1 MSCCQGCGCHKCR
14 SPFAMPSRPS
24 IEWALDNPMLRPG
37 ECAYESDTGRYKIGN
52 GVDLYIELPY
62 QAESG
67 SAGQAGPSG
76 PSGPAGPRGQ
86 VGPPVNLQI
95 GTVTTGTT
103 ASATITGTSP
113 NLTLNLVLPGSDGGG
128 GDGGGG
134 GGDLTGVITFTTQ
147 PRNVSTVDGYAVI
160 LTAEAT
166 CNPTDTVSYKWQ
178 FQKTGATT
186 WTDVPGGNEKRLVFT
201 ARVALSGNSY
211 RCAASAPTAKT
222 VYSTTAAVTAVSDPT
237 AGNKVLTQP
246 LPVWCNVGDAVQ
258 FVVEFSKPPAEYAWQ
273 WSRTP
278 TSAQWTTISG
288 ATSAV
293 LTLTASAE
301 DDGKYYRC
309 VGSFIGAGTVSTQ
322 PASLTVGVGGTQQ
335 IYFTTHPTPQRVF
348 PGELVTM
355 FAEARAADGSIVD
368 YAWEQNPVNNNG
380 DNSWYP
386 VFTGQQYSFAAS
398 LEPPSTADNSLYRCI
413 ATTLTLGPIYSNSVK
428 LDIRNPSIG
437 SSWRTATGL
446 AHGKMAYAD
455 GTFITQGFNRRST
468 ETSREFARP
477 INGLDPE
484 LYAPS
489 APAFAN
495 GTWLSS
501 LYRTGEFLYAS
512 TDRGATWA
520 ATAKHPLRTF
530 KPVIGAVEYEV
541 NRSFI
546 CTVGSVH
553 VLFIYQETKIPF
565 GNPGWTGN
573 PKTAQVV
580 AFWTGD
586 GGQTWAQCDV
596 PEGDLYSLVEI
607 RSVVNRPGIG
617 AVAVGRGGGVLGSTV
632 AATDKALLSRDGG
645 LSWEWI
651 SLGQSAVWNDI
662 ADGVQLVAVGTQGK
676 VVKSYDGSNWV
687 AVSNPAPPLTANW
700 TGITNGNGWFVV
712 VAPGSS
718 QGIRSPNGDTWETFS
733 LPEGADWN
741 DVQYGGGIFVAT
753 RPIPTGIDNS
763 ATVKPY
769 AIAD

>member
-1 MSCCQGCGCHKCR
+1 
-14 SPFAMPSRPS
+14 
-24 IEWALDNPMLRPG
+24 
-37 ECAYESDTGRYKIGN
+37 
-52 GVDLYIELPY
+52 
-62 QAESG
+62 
-67 SAGQAGPSG
+67 
-76 PSGPAGPRGQ
+76 
-86 VGPPVNLQI
+86 
-95 GTVTTGTT
+95 
-103 ASATITGTSP
+103 
-113 NLTLNLVLPGSDGGG
+113 
-128 GDGGGG
+128 
-134 GGDLTGVITFTTQ
+134 
-147 PRNVSTVDGYAVI
+147 VI
-160 LTAEAT
+160 LTAEAICT
-166 CNPTDTVSYKWQ
+166 PTDTVIYKWQ

-222 VYSTTAAVTAVSDPT
+222 VYSTTAAVIAVADPT
-237 AGNKVLTQP
+237 TGNKVLTQP
-246 LPVWCNVGDAVQ
+246 LPVWCDIGDTVQ
-258 FVVEFSKPPAEYAWQ
+258 FIVEFNNPPAEYAWQ

-278 TSAQWTTISG
+278 TSTQWTTISG

-293 LTLTASAE
+293 LTLTTVAE

-309 VGSFIGAGTVSTQ
+309 VGSFTNAGTVASQ
-322 PASLTVGVGGTQQ
+322 PASLTVGASGGQQ
-335 IYFTTHPTPQRVF
+335 LYFTTQPTPQRVF
-348 PGELVTM
+348 PGDFVTL

-398 LEPPSTADNSLYRCI
+398 LEPPSTADNSLYRCVVK
-413 ATTLTLGPIYSNSVK
+413 TLTLGPSYSNSVK
-428 LDIRNPSIG
+428 LDIRDPSTG
-437 SSWRTATGL
+437 VSWRAATGL

-455 GTFITQGFNRRST
+455 GTFITQGFNRRSA
-468 ETSREFARP
+468 ETNREFARP
-477 INGLDPE
+477 TNGLDPE

-501 LYRTGEFLYAS
+501 LQGNGIGGLSLYAS
-512 TDRGATWA
+512 TDRGATWRP
-520 ATAKHPLRTF
+520 TAKHPLNIF
-530 KPVIGAVEYEV
+530 KPVIGQVEYDV
-541 NRSFI
+541 TRSFI
-546 CTVGSVH
+546 CTAGSVH
-553 VLFIYQETKIPF
+553 VLFVYQETFIPF
-565 GNPGWTGN
+565 GTPGWTGS

-586 GGQTWAQCDV
+586 GGNTWAKCDV
-596 PEGDLYSLVEI
+596 PDGDLYSLVEI
-607 RSVVNRPGIG
+607 RSAVNRPGIG
-617 AVAVGRGGGVLGSTV
+617 TVAVGRGSTALGSTV
-632 AATDKALLSRDGG
+632 LATDKALLSRDGG

-676 VVKSYDGSNWV
+676 IVTSYDGSNWV
-687 AVSNPAPPLTANW
+687 AVSNPATPLTANW

-718 QGIRSPNGDTWETFS
+718 QGIRSTNGDTWETFS

-753 RPIPTGIDNS
+753 RPIPTGKDNS

>member
-103 ASATITGTSP
+103 ADATITGTSP
-113 NLTLNLVLPGSDGGG
+113 NLVLNLVLPSSSG

-166 CNPTDTVSYKWQ
+166 CNPTDTVTYKWQ

-186 WTDVPGGNEKRLVFT
+186 WTDIPGGNEKRLVFT
-201 ARVALSGNSY
+201 ARAANSGNSY

-222 VYSTTAAVTAVSDPT
+222 VYSTTAAVIAVADPT
-237 AGNKVLTQP
+237 TGNKVLTQP
-246 LPVWCNVGDAVQ
+246 MPVWCDIGDTAQ
-258 FVVEFSKPPAEYAWQ
+258 FVVEFSKPPADYEWQ

-278 TSAQWTTISG
+278 TSALWTTISG
-288 ATSAV
+288 AKSAV
-293 LTLTASAE
+293 LSLRAAVE

-309 VGSFIGAGTVSTQ
+309 VGSFIGAGTVATE
-322 PASLTVGVGGTQQ
+322 PALLSVGASGGPQL
-335 IYFTTHPTPQRVF
+335 YFTTQPTPQRVF
-348 PGELVTM
+348 PGDFVTLT
-355 FAEARAADGSIVD
+355 AEARAADGSIVD

-380 DNSWYP
+380 DNTWYP
-386 VFTGQQYSFAAS
+386 VFTGQQYSFVAS
-398 LEPPSTADNSLYRCI
+398 LDPPSTADNSLYRCV
-413 ATTLTLGPIYSNSVK
+413 ATTITSGPVYSNSVK
-428 LDIRNPSIG
+428 LDIRDPSTG
-437 SSWRTATGL
+437 ASWRTATGL

-455 GTFITQGFNRRST
+455 GTFITQGFNRRSS
-468 ETSREFARP
+468 ETNREFARP
-477 INGLDPE
+477 TNAVDPE
-484 LYAPS
+484 NYAPS

-501 LYRTGEFLYAS
+501 LIAQGGSGFSLYVS
-512 TDRGATWA
+512 TNRGAAWTP
-520 ATAKHPLRTF
+520 TAKHPMRF
-530 KPVIGAVEYEV
+530 WPPVIGSIEYDPS
-541 NRSFI
+541 RSFI

-565 GNPGWTGN
+565 GNPGWDGK

-586 GGQTWAQCDV
+586 GGNTWGQCDV
-596 PEGDLYSLVEI
+596 PETDKYSFVQV
-607 RSVVNRPGIG
+607 RSVANRPGIG
-617 AVAVGRGGGVLGSTV
+617 AVAVGAGGVEVGTSLS
-632 AATDKALLSRDGG
+632 ATDKALFSRDGG

-662 ADGVQLVAVGTQGK
+662 ADGNQFVAVGTQGK
-676 VVKSYDGSNWV
+676 IVTSFDGQGWNNYSTNLPF
-687 AVSNPAPPLTANW
+687 SANW
-700 TGITNGNGWFVV
+700 TGVTFGNGWFVA

-718 QGIRSPNGDTWETFS
+718 LCLRSADGGAWVTAP

-753 RPIPTGIDNS
+753 RPIPTGKENS